1 MKIHIKL
8 YATLRQYVPNAAEI
22 ARKEGWEVSE
32 GTTARDLMK
41 SVGFPDGLRVLTL
54 VNGAHCR
61 DMATVLKDG
70 DTLLLYPMMSG
81 G

>member
-1 MKIHIKL
+1 MKVYLKL

-32 GTTARDLMK
+32 GTTARDVLEM
-41 SVGFPDGLRVLTL
+41 VDFPDGLKVLAL

-61 DMATVLKDG
+61 DMAAVLKDG